1 MTPDKDFLD
10 KTEAGL
16 VDFLRRDAAQ
26 APEVLV
32 HTASLFAG
40 PAVELF
46 FDQGGYSLPGSK
58 IGGKSR
64 PEESDDGR
72 GG

>member
-1 MTPDKDFLD
+1 M
-10 KTEAGL
+10 
-16 VDFLRRDAAQ
+16 
-26 APEVLV
+26 

-40 PAVELF
+40 PAGELF
-46 FDQGGYSLPGSK
+46 FDKGGNGLPGSK

-64 PEESDDGR
+64 PEKSDDGR